1 MNINEIGDLLSA
13 KKVLVTG
20 HNGFKGTWLIK
31 FLEKLNAS
39 ISGISLERQNNNLFN
54 FNSGYLNTEFI
65 GDIANKDFF
74 YNALKKTDPDIIFH
88 MAAQPLVLTSYKNPY
103 ETFQTNV
110 IGTLNLLEILRADEF
125 NSKKRIV
132 IVVTTDKVYKENG
145 MDQAYVESDQLG
157 GYDPYSSSKAA
168 AELISFS
175 YFSSFF
181 KKSDNVKIASA
192 RAGNVIGGGD
202 NSDYRVVPDVINAM
216 LSSQDIQ
223 LRMPNAIRPWQHV
236 LEPLYGYIRLA
247 CTLFKTSDNMYLI
260 PTAEVPLTN
269 IYRDVLINEEQL
281 PIKLTAHTPC
291 FRSEAGSYGRD
302 TKGLIRQHQ
311 FEKIE
316 LFKISNPESS
326 MAELDGLLE
335 NAEEILKLLE
345 LPYQVVQLCAG
356 DIGFSSCKTFDI
368 EVWMPSQ
375 NKYRE
380 ISSCSNFGDF
390 QARRSNIKFKSKDGK
405 HFAHT
410 INGSGLAVGRTLI
423 ALLENNFTGSSVLN
437 LPEVLHSYYGA
448 SSIDI

>member
-1 MNINEIGDLLSA
+1 MIDIKTLRDNIDDISNALLRRGYKLDSKKFETLDSERKALQVNVETLQSTRKKLSEEFGKLMASGSDTASLKEEIDAVNSNLKKENEL
-13 KKVLVTG
+13 
-20 HNGFKGTWLIK
+20 
-31 FLEKLNAS
+31 LNALLES
-39 ISGISLERQNNNLFN
+39 INQYLLDIPNIPDQSTPDGLDENDNILIRKVGEIIST
-54 FNSGYLNTEFI
+54 NTVDHIDLTAKIDTELASKLAGSRFAVLKGSLAKLQRALI
-65 GDIANKDFF
+65 TFMLDIAHKNG
-74 YNALKKTDPDIIFH
+74 YEEYYLPY
-88 MAAQPLVLTSYKNPY
+88 MANRDSL
-103 ETFQTNV
+103 
-110 IGTLNLLEILRADEF
+110 IGTGNLPKFEED
-125 NSKKRIV
+125 
-132 IVVTTDKVYKENG
+132 
-145 MDQAYVESDQLG
+145 
-157 GYDPYSSSKAA
+157 
-168 AELISFS
+168 
-175 YFSSFF
+175 
-181 KKSDNVKIASA
+181 
-192 RAGNVIGGGD
+192 
-202 NSDYRVVPDVINAM
+202 
-216 LSSQDIQ
+216 
-223 LRMPNAIRPWQHV
+223 
-236 LEPLYGYIRLA
+236 
-247 CTLFKTSDNMYLI
+247 LFKTSDNLYLI

-380 ISSCSNFGDF
+380 ISSCSNFSDF
-390 QARRSNIKFKSKDGK
+390 QARRSNIKIKSKNGK

-437 LPEVLHSYYGA
+437 LPKALHSYYGA